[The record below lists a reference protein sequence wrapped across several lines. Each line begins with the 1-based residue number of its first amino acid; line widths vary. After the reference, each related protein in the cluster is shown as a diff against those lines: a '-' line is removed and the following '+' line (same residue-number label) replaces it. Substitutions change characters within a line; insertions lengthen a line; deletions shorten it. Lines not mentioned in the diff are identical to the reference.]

1 MSVIIAGRF
10 DIVNK
15 KLVSVTDESL
25 DAIIKEYDYSKD
37 NNENK
42 DLKFYHMLDI
52 GGNMITS
59 ISLNSISKYFLHI
72 TELYLINNEF
82 KEIPEEI
89 NNLVNLKKLYFS
101 KNKLT
106 KISNIDKL
114 EKLEVI
120 DFRANRIT
128 NLSGIENNLNL
139 MSISISNNLVSN
151 IDDIPKL
158 LKLQSLFLFSSHIP
172 NLESFLNILSTR
184 CPNIEKLLIDSSTMI
199 NDSNKSTYKDLVKQA
214 LPKIKLLDYT
224 KM

>member
-1 MSVIIAGRF
+1 MIAGRF
-10 DIVNK
+10 DLVNK
-15 KLVSVTDESL
+15 KLDSVTDKSL
-25 DAIIKEYDYSKD
+25 ETAINEYDYSKD

-59 ISLNSISKYFLHI
+59 ISLNSISKYFFHI

-82 KEIPEEI
+82 KEVPEEI
-89 NNLVNLKKLYFS
+89 HSL
-101 KNKLT
+101 
-106 KISNIDKL
+106 ISNIDKL
-114 EKLEVI
+114 VNLEVI

-139 MSISISNNLVSN
+139 ISISVSNNLVNN
-151 IDDIPKL
+151 IDSIPKL
-158 LKLQSLFLFSSHIP
+158 LNLHSLFLFSSHIP

-184 CPNIEKLLIDSSTMI
+184 CPNMKI
-199 NDSNKSTYKDLVKQA
+199 KQA

-224 KM
+224 KMCCNRDKK

>member
-1 MSVIIAGRF
+1 MSIVIAGRF
-10 DIVNK
+10 DLVNK
-15 KLVSVTDESL
+15 KLDIVTDESL
-25 DAIIKEYDYSKD
+25 ETAIKEYDYSKD

-82 KEIPEEI
+82 KEVPEEI
-89 NNLVNLKKLYFS
+89 NSLVNLKKLYFS

-114 EKLEVI
+114 VNLEVI

-139 MSISISNNLVSN
+139 ISISVSNNLVNN
-151 IDDIPKL
+151 IDSIPKL
-158 LKLQSLFLFSSHIP
+158 LNLHSLFLFSSHIP
-172 NLESFLNILSTR
+172 NLESFLNILSMR
-184 CPNIEKLLIDSSTMI
+184 CPNIEKLLIDSSIMI
-199 NDSNKSTYKDLVKQA
+199 NDSNRSIYKNLVKQA